1 MAQDNLQSQSEQEIQ
16 FKKRARRRL
25 VGAIALVLL
34 MIVLLP
40 MLIEDKVA
48 QAPKEDV
55 VISIPSQ
62 DNQLPDSQLQA
73 KPEPEPIK
81 QVEPVQ
87 NIPAPAPAVNTP
99 SLENKTP
106 ETPAPVNQSKP
117 AEPPA
122 PVVEN
127 KPAPLVQQ
135 DVQTPKK
142 EEAKPKPVE
151 PVIKV
156 EDKPKTDTA
165 NTARFS
171 VQIGV
176 FSDPENVKKMQA
188 QLSDKGLK
196 SHSELIDTSKGKKTR
211 LRVGPYASK
220 KEAEA
225 ALLKV
230 KALSLTGVVIGN

>member
-48 QAPKEDV
+48 QTPKEDV

-62 DNQLPDSQLQA
+62 DNQLPDSQLPA
-73 KPEPEPIK
+73 KPEPELIK
-81 QVEPVQ
+81 QVEP
-87 NIPAPAPAVNTP
+87 AVNAP
-99 SLENKTP
+99 SIENKTP
-106 ETPAPVNQSKP
+106 ETPAPVNQAKP
-117 AEPPA
+117 AEPPV

-127 KPAPLVQQ
+127 KPAPVVQQ

-142 EEAKPKPVE
+142 EEAKPKSVE
-151 PVIKV
+151 PVVKA

>member
-40 MLIEDKVA
+40 MLLEDRIA
-48 QAPKEDV
+48 QAPKEEV

-62 DNQLPDSQLQA
+62 DSQLEA
-73 KPEPEPIK
+73 KPEAEPVK
-81 QVEPVQ
+81 QAEPVQ
-87 NIPAPAPAVNTP
+87 ASPAPAPE
-99 SLENKTP
+99 ENKAP
-106 ETPAPVNQSKP
+106 ETQALVNQAKP
-117 AEPPA
+117 LEPTA
-122 PVVEN
+122 PVVES
-127 KPAPLVQQ
+127 KPAQVVQQ
-135 DVQTPKK
+135 DVQAPKK

-151 PVIKV
+151 PVIKA
-156 EDKPKTDTA
+156 EDKPKADSS
-165 NTARFS
+165 NSVHLS

-188 QLSDKGLK
+188 QLADKGLK
-196 SHSELIDTSKGKKTR
+196 SHSELIDTSKGQKTR

-225 ALLKV
+225 ALGKV
-230 KALSLTGVVIGN
+230 KALGLTGVVVGN